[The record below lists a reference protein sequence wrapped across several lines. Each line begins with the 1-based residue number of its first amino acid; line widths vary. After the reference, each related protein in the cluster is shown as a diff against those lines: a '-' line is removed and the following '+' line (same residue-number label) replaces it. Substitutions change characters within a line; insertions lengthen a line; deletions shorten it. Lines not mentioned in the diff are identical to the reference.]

1 MNSAEDHLLST
12 MVVAIM
18 AVLGWNVVSSHD
30 RRPADR
36 PGPTIDVME
45 TSAELEDRV
54 AAIAEAIALAEGYY
68 VRGEH
73 DGRSLLYR
81 LNNPGGLK
89 KPALGAETLPTWL
102 DTGLVIFP
110 TSDMGWAALR
120 HQVRMMLTG
129 KSRIYHP
136 SDTLVHVGLKYAD
149 GDANW
154 GNERSRQ
161 PPRVSRRATR
171 GTGGVPAPAVTMAF
185 EAK

>member
-18 AVLGWNVVSSHD
+18 AVLGWNVISTTD
-30 RRPADR
+30 RRAPER
-36 PGPTIDVME
+36 PPTDGVE
-45 TSAELEDRV
+45 TGAPLEDRV

-89 KPALGAETLPTWL
+89 KPALGAETLPTWM
-102 DTGLVIFP
+102 DTGLVVFP
-110 TSDMGWAALR
+110 TRDLGWAALR

-154 GNERSRQ
+154 GTNVAANL
-161 PPRVSRRATR
+161 RVS
-171 GTGGVPAPAVTMAF
+171 PAARLAELAASLLPP
-185 EAK
+185 